1 MAQYTEDD
9 VAAAIQDVR
18 NGKPI
23 RRAAKDW
30 GVPKTTLIDRL
41 SGRESSREAAI
52 SQQRLSPV
60 QEKHL
65 TDWVLTQEALGLAP
79 THAQIKELAERVLA
93 LKGGH
98 TPLGKNWIAAF
109 FRRNPILR
117 TKRQRRIDSQRING
131 ASTEVIRSWFP
142 KLRIPAIQAIKPENR
157 YNMDEHGI
165 MEGQGGNGLVVGS
178 AAIRAIHQ
186 KQPGSRAWT
195 SILECISATGR
206 AISPLVIYKGKT
218 IQQQWFPSDL
228 RQFKEWHFAATKKG
242 WTEDSIAV
250 EWLEKVFLPYTDTT
264 EPRLLILDG
273 HGSHTTTDFM
283 SLCHQNNVHLLF
295 LPPHSSHVLQPL
307 DVGVFA
313 AMKAYYRKEIGF
325 LALLT
330 DSAPIGKRNF
340 LISYQRARGK
350 ALSSQNIQSGWRSSG
365 LWPVCVAR
373 PLTSPLLLE
382 NSNQT
387 PKQPA
392 EEVNYDMTGPSDIQ
406 TPPNASMAGIFVWST
421 PKKSIDLQR
430 QLRGFHQLQQ
440 TDLPTQRQLFR
451 KIQKGFDEK
460 DYLIMDAELR
470 IQALETKLDLSKPRK
485 RKRVELSPNS
495 KFATIEDI
503 QKTEET
509 INEALI
515 GESDSDT
522 SSISTAALDC
532 IIVQE

>member
-9 VAAAIQDVR
+9 IAAAIQDVR

-93 LKGGH
+93 LKGDH

-165 MEGQGGNGLVVGS
+165 MEGQGGNGLAVGS

-206 AISPLVIYKGKT
+206 AIPPLVIYKGKT

-295 LPPHSSHVLQPL
+295 LPPHS
-307 DVGVFA
+307 
-313 AMKAYYRKEIGF
+313 
-325 LALLT
+325 
-330 DSAPIGKRNF
+330 
-340 LISYQRARGK
+340 
-350 ALSSQNIQSGWRSSG
+350 
-365 LWPVCVAR
+365 
-373 PLTSPLLLE
+373 
-382 NSNQT
+382 
-387 PKQPA
+387 
-392 EEVNYDMTGPSDIQ
+392 
-406 TPPNASMAGIFVWST
+406 
-421 PKKSIDLQR
+421 
-430 QLRGFHQLQQ
+430 
-440 TDLPTQRQLFR
+440 
-451 KIQKGFDEK
+451 
-460 DYLIMDAELR
+460 
-470 IQALETKLDLSKPRK
+470 
-485 RKRVELSPNS
+485 
-495 KFATIEDI
+495 
-503 QKTEET
+503 
-509 INEALI
+509 
-515 GESDSDT
+515 
-522 SSISTAALDC
+522 
-532 IIVQE
+532 

>member
-186 KQPGSRAWT
+186 KQPGSRHGPPFW
-195 SILECISATGR
+195 S
-206 AISPLVIYKGKT
+206 VY
-218 IQQQWFPSDL
+218 
-228 RQFKEWHFAATKKG
+228 
-242 WTEDSIAV
+242 
-250 EWLEKVFLPYTDTT
+250 
-264 EPRLLILDG
+264 PRLAEP
-273 HGSHTTTDFM
+273 
-283 SLCHQNNVHLLF
+283 SLPSLF
-295 LPPHSSHVLQPL
+295 T
-307 DVGVFA
+307 
-313 AMKAYYRKEIGF
+313 KAKP
-325 LALLT
+325 
-330 DSAPIGKRNF
+330 S
-340 LISYQRARGK
+340 
-350 ALSSQNIQSGWRSSG
+350 
-365 LWPVCVAR
+365 
-373 PLTSPLLLE
+373 
-382 NSNQT
+382 NSNGSLPT
-387 PKQPA
+387 Y
-392 EEVNYDMTGPSDIQ
+392 VNSRNGTSRQ
-406 TPPNASMAGIFVWST
+406 
-421 PKKSIDLQR
+421 PKKA
-430 QLRGFHQLQQ
+430 G
-440 TDLPTQRQLFR
+440 
-451 KIQKGFDEK
+451 
-460 DYLIMDAELR
+460 
-470 IQALETKLDLSKPRK
+470 
-485 RKRVELSPNS
+485 
-495 KFATIEDI
+495 
-503 QKTEET
+503 QKT
-509 INEALI
+509 L
-515 GESDSDT
+515 S
-522 SSISTAALDC
+522 
-532 IIVQE
+532 Q